1 MKGRHTETKGE
12 VMEQVLWQTEFPRL
26 NPPKKGKVRDVYDLG
41 DHLLIVATD
50 RVSAFDVVL
59 PTAIPDKG
67 KVLTQL
73 SLFWFRAMEEII
85 ENHVVE
91 SDVEKF
97 PDELREYR
105 DILRGRSM
113 IAKKAKVVPVE
124 CVVRGYLA
132 GSGWND
138 YRETASICGLTLPPN
153 LVESARLSEPIF
165 TPTTKAEEGHDMSMR
180 FDDVKDFI
188 GEELATRLRDAS
200 IKIYEKAGI
209 VAEKRG
215 ILIADTKFEF
225 GMIDG
230 KLKVIDEMLTPDSS
244 RFWAA
249 KEYKPGKSQDSYD
262 KQIIRDYLNR
272 LEWDKT
278 YPGPEL
284 PPEIAE
290 KARARYVD
298 ILKIL
303 TGKGLE

>member
-1 MKGRHTETKGE
+1 
-12 VMEQVLWQTEFPRL
+12 
-26 NPPKKGKVRDVYDLG
+26 
-41 DHLLIVATD
+41 
-50 RVSAFDVVL
+50 
-59 PTAIPDKG
+59 
-67 KVLTQL
+67 
-73 SLFWFRAMEEII
+73 
-85 ENHVVE
+85 
-91 SDVEKF
+91 
-97 PDELREYR
+97 
-105 DILRGRSM
+105 
-113 IAKKAKVVPVE
+113 
-124 CVVRGYLA
+124 
-132 GSGWND
+132 
-138 YRETASICGLTLPPN
+138 
-153 LVESARLSEPIF
+153 
-165 TPTTKAEEGHDMSMR
+165 MSMC
-180 FDDVKDFI
+180 FDDVKDLI
-188 GEELATRLRDAS
+188 GEELAVRLRDAS
-200 IKIYEKAGI
+200 TKIYEKAGT

-272 LEWDKT
+272 LDWDKT

-284 PPEIAE
+284 PPEITE